1 MTPRRSRRS
10 AFDAFRAAARR
21 RDIAVEVIESS
32 GNTLLAEFSD
42 AEFLL
47 PFVGTHRIQRIP
59 KGETRRHTS
68 TTTLAVL
75 EDATPVEQEL
85 DEADLEEVFTRGSG
99 PGGQHRN
106 KVATTVVL
114 THKPS
119 GVSVRADG
127 RSQWQNRQT
136 ARAELARRLAE
147 ELHRTTCGD
156 LNDMRQD
163 QIGSGERAAKS
174 FTYNEQRDEVIDHST
189 GQKWR
194 MSAFMKG
201 RF

>member
-1 MTPRRSRRS
+1 M
-10 AFDAFRAAARR
+10 
-21 RDIAVEVIESS
+21 VES
-32 GNTLLAEFSD
+32 NRTLIAEFDD

-68 TTTLAVL
+68 TATLAVL
-75 EDATPVEQEL
+75 DAGSLNGKHQCKSPGGIPGVLDLGSFSYNQEL
-85 DEADLEEVFTRGSG
+85 CEDDLEETFTRGSG

-106 KVATTVVL
+106 KVETTVVL

-136 ARAELARRLAE
+136 ARAELVRRLGEESNRTNRLQLNAE
-147 ELHRTTCGD
+147 R
-156 LNDMRQD
+156 ND
-163 QIGSGERAAKS
+163 QIGSGERSAKS
-174 FTYNEQRDEVIDHST
+174 FTWNSQRDEVVDHST

-194 MSAFMKG
+194 MSAITKG
-201 RF
+201 QF